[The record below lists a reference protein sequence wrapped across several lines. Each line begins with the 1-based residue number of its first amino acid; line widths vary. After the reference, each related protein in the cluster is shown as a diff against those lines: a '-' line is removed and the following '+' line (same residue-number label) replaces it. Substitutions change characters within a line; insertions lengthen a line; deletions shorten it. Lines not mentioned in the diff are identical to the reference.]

1 MLRLLALQD
10 ESIFRQIAKYPE
22 RVQMPLA
29 QKPVV
34 PLSVLDP
41 TQGIILDSAPARLTP
56 DIASRSAQQLAP
68 QSGNAVVCARH
79 CALECSK
86 LDN

>member
-10 ESIFRQIAKYPE
+10 ESIFQQIARYPQ
-22 RVQMPLA
+22 RARMLQA

-41 TQGIILDSAPARLTP
+41 TQGIIIDSAPARLTP
-56 DIASRSAQQLAP
+56 DIASRSAQQSHP
-68 QSGNAVVCARH
+68 C
-79 CALECSK
+79 
-86 LDN
+86 